1 MGTYATIHMTS
12 SLRKGGYPGVM
23 SISCVTSSVTVF
35 PNLNPTHRQNVDEG
49 ESERSGTNIRYPM
62 IPMTAEMTQAIT

>member
-12 SLRKGGYPGVM
+12 SLRKGGYPGVISM
-23 SISCVTSSVTVF
+23 SCVTSSVTAF
-35 PNLNPTHRQNVDEG
+35 PNLYPTHRQNEDEG
-49 ESERSGTNIRYPM
+49 ESERKGTNMRYPM